1 MERLARPEMR
11 GEGPIFAPVG
21 PYFGR
26 TRFEILKLLE
36 NLNEFN
42 LTNFTNKLN
51 VAIFFALWLK
61 KKKEKKNIATK
72 TALTPSDI
80 NREAEIIIKRKS
92 FFWLRRS
99 RTKRRS
105 AFLHG
110 LLFFSA
116 QRKASWKL
124 PNGTIQCLIYAS
136 ALVSLLFFFLAGA
149 KWDFVWLVKIIS
161 CLILQLR
168 NIHLGKAII
177 EKSTNRSKA
186 DLSREAFGFRWF
198 LDKIISKTARV
209 RNSVVNVVNCLVGFI
224 INVRLGYLVE
234 FCLANQ
240 S

>member
-1 MERLARPEMR
+1 M
-11 GEGPIFAPVG
+11 
-21 PYFGR
+21 
-26 TRFEILKLLE
+26 
-36 NLNEFN
+36 
-42 LTNFTNKLN
+42 
-51 VAIFFALWLK
+51 
-61 KKKEKKNIATK
+61 
-72 TALTPSDI
+72 
-80 NREAEIIIKRKS
+80 
-92 FFWLRRS
+92 
-99 RTKRRS
+99 
-105 AFLHG
+105 
-110 LLFFSA
+110 
-116 QRKASWKL
+116 
-124 PNGTIQCLIYAS
+124 
-136 ALVSLLFFFLAGA
+136 
-149 KWDFVWLVKIIS
+149 WLVKIIS